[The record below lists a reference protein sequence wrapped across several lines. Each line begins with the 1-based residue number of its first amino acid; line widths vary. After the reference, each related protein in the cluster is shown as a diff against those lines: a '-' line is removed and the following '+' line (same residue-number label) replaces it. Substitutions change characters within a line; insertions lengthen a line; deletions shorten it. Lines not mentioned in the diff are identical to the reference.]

1 VAHDTFVDAVGTAS
15 ILLIDEACCIDCVV
29 LELDLQDMS
38 GFEVL
43 LRLVPI
49 ARQPE
54 IPVIILTHL
63 TSSALLEVAL
73 KNGAVA
79 GLRKTNA
86 SGDMLDK
93 AIVQAISIVARSKDS
108 HRYNAQGMASPEEE
122 LHLRSFW
129 Q

>member
-1 VAHDTFVDAVGTAS
+1 
-15 ILLIDEACCIDCVV
+15 
-29 LELDLQDMS
+29 
-38 GFEVL
+38 
-43 LRLVPI
+43 
-49 ARQPE
+49 
-54 IPVIILTHL
+54 VIILTHL